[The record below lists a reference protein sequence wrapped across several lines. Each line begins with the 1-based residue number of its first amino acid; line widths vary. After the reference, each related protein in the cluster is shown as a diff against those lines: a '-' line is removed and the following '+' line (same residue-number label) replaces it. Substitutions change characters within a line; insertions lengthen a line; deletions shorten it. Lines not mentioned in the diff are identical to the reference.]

1 MKTTPSQLKILSIDI
16 GGSSIKATILDN
28 KGNLKMDYKKVVT
41 PKPANPE
48 NVIKSIKTL
57 VKGYPPYD
65 KVSVGFPGYV
75 RNGVVKT
82 APNLGN
88 DFWKD
93 VNFRQKLE
101 EALGKDAQVVN
112 DADMQGLGV
121 VSGKGLEMVITL
133 GTGFGT
139 ALLMD
144 GHLLPHLEV
153 AHHPVSK
160 GRDYDEYI
168 GDIALDKEGV
178 KKWNSRI
185 KKVFKILKTVF
196 NYDYLYIGGGNSDKL
211 TFKLDKNMKIVT
223 NADGI
228 KGGAR
233 LWAEDKHPV
242 THTAMATPT
251 K

>member
-1 MKTTPSQLKILSIDI
+1 MKTTPAQLKILSIDI
-16 GGSSIKATILDN
+16 GGSSIKATILDS

-41 PKPANPE
+41 PSPASPE
-48 NVIKSIKTL
+48 NVIKSINVL
-57 VKGYPPYD
+57 VKSFPGYD

-75 RNGVVKT
+75 RNGVVRT

-88 DFWKD
+88 DLWKD
-93 VNFRQKLE
+93 INFKAKLE

-144 GHLLPHLEV
+144 GHLLPHMEV

-168 GDIALDKEGV
+168 GDRALDKEGV

-185 KKVFKILKTVF
+185 KKVFKIMKTVF

-242 THTAMATPT
+242 THVAMATPT

>member
-57 VKGYPPYD
+57 VKDYPPYD

-101 EALGKDAQVVN
+101 EALGKGCAGSERCRYAGPWRCKRQR
-112 DADMQGLGV
+112 AG
-121 VSGKGLEMVITL
+121 
-133 GTGFGT
+133 
-139 ALLMD
+139 D
-144 GHLLPHLEV
+144 G
-153 AHHPVSK
+153 
-160 GRDYDEYI
+160 
-168 GDIALDKEGV
+168 
-178 KKWNSRI
+178 
-185 KKVFKILKTVF
+185 
-196 NYDYLYIGGGNSDKL
+196 NYPGHRFWYGIINGWAPAAAFRGGASP
-211 TFKLDKNMKIVT
+211 
-223 NADGI
+223 GI
-228 KGGAR
+228 KGPR
-233 LWAEDKHPV
+233 L
-242 THTAMATPT
+242 
-251 K
+251 